1 MWFWIWTGLVLGAL
15 AVGFLAW
22 WHVWRHGKVLLRELG
37 ASADRLGDV
46 LAESDARADA
56 RLAAMEAVRVTVGED
71 PAPLRRAIDERRAR
85 ARAHRARPRAE
96 VWERWAQVWR

>member
-22 WHVWRHGKVLLRELG
+22 RHVWRHGKVLLRELG

-46 LAESDARADA
+46 LAESGARADA
-56 RLAAMEAVRVTVGED
+56 RLAAMEPVRVTVGED
-71 PAPLRRAIDERRAR
+71 SAALRRAIDDRRTHT
-85 ARAHRARPRAE
+85 RAHRARPRTE